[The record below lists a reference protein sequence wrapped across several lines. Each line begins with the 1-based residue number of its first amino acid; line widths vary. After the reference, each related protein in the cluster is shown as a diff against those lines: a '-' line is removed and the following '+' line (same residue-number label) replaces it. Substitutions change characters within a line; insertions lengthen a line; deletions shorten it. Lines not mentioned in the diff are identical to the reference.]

1 MPELTLVLPHWVY
14 WAGLLVFPVC
24 MLIAVRRT
32 GERLHAPP
40 SLLLA
45 YFFLIVGG
53 FIGIHRLYLK
63 SRIAAV
69 FIIAFI
75 ALIAFNHEARQARNQ
90 EATIKIEVTTAQFF
104 LKRAIDDEEG
114 DIPKLE
120 QDLQRQE
127 QVLAEIKKKHDSRE
141 SASRFTAAVI
151 LALLIADA
159 FLLPWSFRRRVAAEI
174 NDEEKPP
181 PPPKLSLPM
190 IAEEDIFS
198 RTVGKIN
205 KFVGEFC
212 CYWTLIAVFVFY
224 YEVIA
229 RYVFNSPTNWAHES
243 MFLMF
248 GMQYILVG
256 GYCLRENAHVRVDVL
271 YLRLSRRG
279 KAMADV
285 ATSFFFFVFV
295 VALMIS
301 GWIFFYDSFAVKE
314 VSFTEWSIAYW
325 PIKFALPLG
334 ALLLILQGIAGLI
347 ADIKTLIN
355 PASLT

>member
-1 MPELTLVLPHWVY
+1 
-14 WAGLLVFPVC
+14 
-24 MLIAVRRT
+24 
-32 GERLHAPP
+32 
-40 SLLLA
+40 
-45 YFFLIVGG
+45 
-53 FIGIHRLYLK
+53 
-63 SRIAAV
+63 
-69 FIIAFI
+69 
-75 ALIAFNHEARQARNQ
+75 
-90 EATIKIEVTTAQFF
+90 
-104 LKRAIDDEEG
+104 
-114 DIPKLE
+114 
-120 QDLQRQE
+120 
-127 QVLAEIKKKHDSRE
+127 
-141 SASRFTAAVI
+141 
-151 LALLIADA
+151 
-159 FLLPWSFRRRVAAEI
+159 
-174 NDEEKPP
+174 
-181 PPPKLSLPM
+181 
-190 IAEEDIFS
+190 
-198 RTVGKIN
+198 
-205 KFVGEFC
+205 
-212 CYWTLIAVFVFY
+212 
-224 YEVIA
+224 
-229 RYVFNSPTNWAHES
+229 